1 MKSLDTIDVLAHRVH
16 GARGRRY
23 GPIQL
28 VWCTELPVQI
38 AAIELLHGTKG
49 HDSTAD
55 KHCVFDMHHKKSLD
69 AIDVLAHRV
78 HGAWSR
84 HIFGVHL
91 NSYPHTQS
99 FNFYLIFIF
108 IMINQRVEFR
118 TQANSLAEVLT
129 RYDCICVMTTDND
142 IVSPLRA

>member
-49 HDSTAD
+49 HDSNAD
-55 KHCVFDMHHKKSLD
+55 KHCLFDMHHMQSLD

-78 HGAWSR
+78 HGAR
-84 HIFGVHL
+84 G
-91 NSYPHTQS
+91 
-99 FNFYLIFIF
+99 
-108 IMINQRVEFR
+108 R
-118 TQANSLAEVLT
+118 
-129 RYDCICVMTTDND
+129 RYGPIQLV
-142 IVSPLRA
+142 